1 MFVGFN
7 PVIVILFD
15 AKSFVNYENT
25 AFSPNIYILL
35 FSLSLSSNSSK
46 HNVNEFQ
53 RAPQK
58 YTLNQVSSVLS
69 ENHAMLFF

>member
-25 AFSPNIYILL
+25 VFSPNIYMKSSDAKASKCHLK
-35 FSLSLSSNSSK
+35 FSSRMIIFNKLVYFTSVISLK
-46 HNVNEFQ
+46 WQ
-53 RAPQK
+53 
-58 YTLNQVSSVLS
+58 
-69 ENHAMLFF
+69 

>member
-35 FSLSLSSNSSK
+35 FFLSLFK
-46 HNVNEFQ
+46 
-53 RAPQK
+53 
-58 YTLNQVSSVLS
+58 
-69 ENHAMLFF
+69 LFKT